1 MEGHFRRTECF
12 LLWAGAGLWGE
23 IVLLVKTLGELLS
36 RVIHSEPPP
45 LDHAAAEVLLL
56 PYLVMHAHVSL
67 GEFNFLPGSLATSPR
82 TASQVVV
89 LVLID

>member
-1 MEGHFRRTECF
+1 MF
-12 LLWAGAGLWGE
+12 LDEA
-23 IVLLVKTLGELLS
+23 LGELLS
-36 RVIHSEPPP
+36 GMVYRESPP
-45 LDHAAAEVLLL
+45 LDHTAAEVLLL
-56 PYLVMHAHVSL
+56 PDLVMHAHVSL